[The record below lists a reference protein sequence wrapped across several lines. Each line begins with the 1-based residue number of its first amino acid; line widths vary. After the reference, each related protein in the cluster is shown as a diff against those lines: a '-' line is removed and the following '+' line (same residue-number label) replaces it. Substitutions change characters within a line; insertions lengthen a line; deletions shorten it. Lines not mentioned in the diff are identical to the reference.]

1 MPDAQFT
8 VDNFRK
14 LALEGFGFLEAKGFR
29 RMQRLEE
36 ASPTSGTL
44 VYMGEHV
51 GFVFSLDLR
60 DKCVDA
66 LVVKVLGGQLR
77 PNLQDGYSSNVFS
90 HLVKYQHYRGRS
102 AQSRA
107 AISDDSGTTT
117 LQEMI
122 NGLADLLKLFGRSLL
137 DDNERSLP

>member
-1 MPDAQFT
+1 MSDAQFT
-8 VDNFRK
+8 IDKFRK
-14 LALEGFGFLEAKGFR
+14 FGLESFGFLESKGFR
-29 RMQRLEE
+29 RMQHLE
-36 ASPTSGTL
+36 ATSPTSGTL
-44 VYMGEHV
+44 VYMGKHV

-66 LVVKVLGGQLR
+66 EVVKVLAGQLR
-77 PNLQDGYSSNVFS
+77 PNSPDGYSSNIFS
-90 HLVKYQHYRGRS
+90 HLVKYQHYRGKS

-107 AISDDSGTTT
+107 AISDDSGSTT

-122 NGLADLLKLFGRSLL
+122 NGWADLLKLSGVSLL